1 MNLKNKFLRALAE
14 RNLIKWQ
21 RDYYTEWEKKF
32 SDRIESQKAKLA
44 AGEDIEP
51 PYNSLGDDPPWH
63 PRWRQGSSDY
73 YMNIWM
79 PFWFD
84 LPEERRLAYLEK
96 YPPPDEEWYEY
107 LTIKWRRDKA

>member
-14 RNLIKWQ
+14 RNLIGWQ
-21 RDYYTEWEKKF
+21 RDYDTKDERKYLDW
-32 SDRIESQKAKLA
+32 IESEKAKLA

-51 PYNSLGDDPPWH
+51 PWH
-63 PRWRQGSSDY
+63 PKWRQGDSDH

-84 LPEERRLAYLEK
+84 LPEERRLAYSEK

-107 LTIKWRRDKA
+107 LTVKWRRDKS